1 MKTSCGAQP
10 TFQTQ
15 LLMFIV
21 EDRSSC
27 HGTRVGVREQLVGID
42 SPLHPMGPEDQTQV
56 MKLGGCVSAP

>member
-1 MKTSCGAQP
+1 
-10 TFQTQ
+10 
-15 LLMFIV
+15 MFIV